1 MDINLRMPGPYSLD
15 PDDQAGC
22 RAIAEMSQNTNG
34 CEQNAERSTTR
45 LSASD
50 EDGWRNIGRAWE
62 EHERED
68 ASSEAAALRGL
79 MQEVLDHWHSD
90 SWALSPFAGF
100 RGWQKRAL
108 EALDSNGR
116 TGESNAVASLYAG
129 SELRAAEVQDDTPVW
144 L

>member
-1 MDINLRMPGPYSLD
+1 MDIKLRQAGLYSLA

-22 RAIAEMSQNTNG
+22 RAIAEMSQKANG
-34 CEQNAERSTTR
+34 CEQNAERSMTR
-45 LSASD
+45 LTASD

-68 ASSEAAALRGL
+68 ASSEVTALRCL

-100 RGWQKRAL
+100 RAWQKRAV
-108 EALDSNGR
+108 EALNSKRRRD
-116 TGESNAVASLYAG
+116 ESNAPASLYAG
-129 SELRAAEVQDDTPVW
+129 SDLRVAEVQDDVPVW